1 MDPPG
6 ETGTDFSA
14 VNGRDVVAIA
24 PFWSNNDIR
33 TLNSIP
39 APVRYESYGMGPP
52 FVDARLAVISEFIS
66 NKTVSNFS
74 GTWMLLAEWRGC
86 PPFPAGDST
95 LAASYPDPDY
105 LTQVSQLA
113 LYKRALTQCWCL
125 LPWQSL

>member
-6 ETGTDFSA
+6 EHGTDLSA

-33 TLNSIP
+33 TLTSIP
-39 APVRYESYGMGPP
+39 APVRYESYETGPRL
-52 FVDARLAVISEFIS
+52 VNARLAEISEFIS
-66 NKTVSNFS
+66 NKTMSNFS

-105 LTQVSQLA
+105 LSLVSQVNTTCKHE
-113 LYKRALTQCWCL
+113 Y
-125 LPWQSL
+125 P